1 MFEIL
6 CLCSFARSFLGA
18 PRSPRRYR
26 VHWST
31 RSSPREERSAVGY
44 RRQRLTWLCLTF
56 SSRTSGV
63 SSSLSDVFAPLPSHG
78 SSFPSFLPFSHST
91 RAAAPQATLQLTVTA
106 VCLQTWAFV
115 FAQALPRADSLSLF
129 LGLIQPG
136 VFRRGQALRR
146 TFSIYLVFT
155 AGLRSLCTGKM
166 LNYREPAHRCSPF
179 QNISSRRDCV
189 RIFAPGSTGLW
200 YYGNELLPSWI

>member
-1 MFEIL
+1 M
-6 CLCSFARSFLGA
+6 
-18 PRSPRRYR
+18 
-26 VHWST
+26 
-31 RSSPREERSAVGY
+31 
-44 RRQRLTWLCLTF
+44 
-56 SSRTSGV
+56 
-63 SSSLSDVFAPLPSHG
+63 FAPLPSHG

-189 RIFAPGSTGLW
+189 RIFAPGSIFAGCPGFW
-200 YYGNELLPSWI
+200 YYGNELLPSWIWRYFVHVYLLYTRGENFVWTLRMKFWILRFVSRLVLWKPGT

>member
-1 MFEIL
+1 MNSISEKTASVFEIL
-6 CLCSFARSFLGA
+6 RPCSFARSFLGA

-26 VHWST
+26 VHRST
-31 RSSPREERSAVGY
+31 RSFPKEERSAVGY

-56 SSRTSGV
+56 SPRTSGV

-115 FAQALPRADSLSLF
+115 FAQALPLSPSSSAWSNRACFAAARLYAGHSLF
-129 LGLIQPG
+129 I
-136 VFRRGQALRR
+136 
-146 TFSIYLVFT
+146 
-155 AGLRSLCTGKM
+155 
-166 LNYREPAHRCSPF
+166 
-179 QNISSRRDCV
+179 
-189 RIFAPGSTGLW
+189 
-200 YYGNELLPSWI
+200 